1 MGVRGIKGISGFNM
15 MPRVFTI
22 VASMVLATIVL
33 AITASF
39 TSNKWLSITTGAIAI
54 TTALTTI
61 ATAIL
66 LSDDFTHH

>member
-1 MGVRGIKGISGFNM
+1 

-22 VASMVLATIVL
+22 VVSMVLATMIV
-33 AITASF
+33 AIVNTF
-39 TSNKWLSITTGAIAI
+39 TGNKWLLI

-66 LSDDFTHH
+66 LSDDSHITNQGYGHSALRKYLVIGL

>member
-1 MGVRGIKGISGFNM
+1 M

-22 VASMVLATIVL
+22 VASMVLATMIV
-33 AITASF
+33 AIASTF
-39 TSNKWLSITTGAIAI
+39 TSNKWLLI

-66 LSDDFTHH
+66 LSDDLHITNQGYGHSAPHEYLVIGL